1 MSQSHSLR
9 NRLTFPPNP
18 PAPAPS
24 PPPVPS
30 PPPPPQVRREH
41 YRRRRRHLGRKER
54 ASALR
59 SNAECARAC
68 GQNAEIA
75 LNSLSPKISRGNRAP
90 RETLSK
96 SCIISDR
103 LLARSLSCLRN
114 SPGASHYDDIR
125 CGRGR
130 TDRQTRRSVKLKALT
145 KRG

>member
-1 MSQSHSLR
+1 MSQPRSLR
-9 NRLTFPPNP
+9 NRLTFPPHP
-18 PAPAPS
+18 PAPS

-30 PPPPPQVRREH
+30 PQVRREH
-41 YRRRRRHLGRKER
+41 FRRRRHLGRKER
-54 ASALR
+54 ARACALR
-59 SNAECARAC
+59 TECARAC

-75 LNSLSPKISRGNRAP
+75 LNSLSLSKISRGNRAP